1 MSVTTEPSTNLQR
14 QIAATKKRL
23 ASLEQAASKLPPP
36 GAADDPKN
44 DWLFGG
50 PAIAEFLDWSLK
62 QLYHRY
68 HKNELG
74 DAVWKMGR
82 RTMVGSRQKLR
93 ALPARFQK
101 SA

>member
-1 MSVTTEPSTNLQR
+1 MSVTTETPIHLQR
-14 QIAATKKRL
+14 QIAVTKKRL
-23 ASLEQAASKLPPP
+23 ADLEQAAAKQPSSGTP
-36 GAADDPKN
+36 DDPKN

-50 PAIAEFLDWSLK
+50 PAIAEFLGWSLK

-68 HKNELG
+68 SKGELG
-74 DAVWKMGR
+74 DSCWKMGR